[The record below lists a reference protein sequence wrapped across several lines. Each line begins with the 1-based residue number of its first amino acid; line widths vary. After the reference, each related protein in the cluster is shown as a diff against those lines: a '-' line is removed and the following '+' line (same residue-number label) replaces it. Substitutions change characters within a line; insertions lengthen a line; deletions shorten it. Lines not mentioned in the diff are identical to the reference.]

1 MHRKTTKIL
10 MGMAALALPIGTM
23 AVLGGQPAFAKKPPP
38 NPVHCNV
45 AATVNISPPLSV
57 AGQPAAKGTS
67 GVASVAVT
75 YSGCT
80 TTSGAS
86 VGPFNGHLNVYFKAS
101 KPTKDQAA
109 LNAGDNKK
117 DYYVGLC
124 GEFASS
130 STIKDLKKAVKN
142 MPFAGGE
149 LKGAKPSEGTIGAE
163 VGFIINGT
171 VKNGTYPTASH
182 AASLKAGLTNDANN
196 SNLISGCKAGPVNHI
211 DIDSSNSSATL

>member
-10 MGMAALALPIGTM
+10 MGMAALALPLTTV
-23 AVLGGQPAFAKKPPP
+23 AVLTGPSAFAKKPPP
-38 NPVHCNV
+38 NPVSCNL

-57 AGQPAAKGTS
+57 AGTPASKGEYGS
-67 GVASVAVT
+67 AAVAIT

-80 TTSGAS
+80 TATGSA
-86 VGPFNGHLNVYFKAS
+86 GPFSQNINVLFPAS
-101 KPTKDQAA
+101 KPKNDSAA

-124 GEFASS
+124 GEFASNT
-130 STIKDLKKAVKN
+130 TIKDLKKAVKN
-142 MPFAGGE
+142 MPFAGGQ
-149 LKGAKPSEGTIGAE
+149 LKGAKPSEGSVGTE
-163 VGFIINGT
+163 VGFVITGT

-182 AASLKAGLTNDANN
+182 AAVLKAGLTNDANN